1 MVPPEEGVGFQGW
14 RKGCKQRVGGLE
26 EKQARVG
33 VPEPSLSRFVG
44 ETAERLWPLSSP
56 RDLHL

>member
-1 MVPPEEGVGFQGW
+1 M
-14 RKGCKQRVGGLE
+14 GGLE

-44 ETAERLWPLSSP
+44 ETAELLWPLSSP
-56 RDLHL
+56 SDLHL